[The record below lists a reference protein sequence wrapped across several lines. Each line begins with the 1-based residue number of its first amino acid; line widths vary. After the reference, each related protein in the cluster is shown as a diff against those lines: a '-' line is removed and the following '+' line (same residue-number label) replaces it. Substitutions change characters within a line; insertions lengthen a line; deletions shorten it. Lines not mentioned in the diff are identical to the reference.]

1 MAVTTIS
8 VHVSAVTPS
17 RLGKL
22 RILTEMRA
30 NTRRAAK
37 VLLLSFF
44 FSVSSVRMT
53 DGEVA
58 VRSFCQIQR
67 GWAVLL
73 MLLLALRCGG
83 VVGVVGVAVVVIVVV
98 GVNAHLRLVFAS
110 LISLRSGRVVIRID
124 DALSLPKLMVQICS
138 LVAAAVTAIPGRK
151 KMRRGWRGAREM
163 VKRTSPVRAL
173 VTRSSHKWRRRAG
186 GAVPWLDEAF
196 ADAVSWEVG
205 VMDLAAARRAW
216 ILSSRGG
223 IELLVDMMSLSLS
236 LRWNGWSNAR
246 IQTDLKSHF
255 VSSPLQT
262 GLVDFGQLSALSYW

>member
-1 MAVTTIS
+1 
-8 VHVSAVTPS
+8 
-17 RLGKL
+17 
-22 RILTEMRA
+22 
-30 NTRRAAK
+30 
-37 VLLLSFF
+37 
-44 FSVSSVRMT
+44 MT

-73 MLLLALRCGG
+73 MLLLILGCGGGGGG
-83 VVGVVGVAVVVIVVV
+83 VVGVVVAVVVIVV
-98 GVNAHLRLVFAS
+98 GVNAHLRLVFDN

-173 VTRSSHKWRRRAG
+173 VMRSSHKWRRRAG
-186 GAVPWLDEAF
+186 GAVPWLDEIF
-196 ADAVSWEVG
+196 AGAVLWEVG

-223 IELLVDMMSLSLS
+223 MELLVDMMSLSL
-236 LRWNGWSNAR
+236 RSNR
-246 IQTDLKSHF
+246 
-255 VSSPLQT
+255 
-262 GLVDFGQLSALSYW
+262 